1 MSLSSFIPWYPPS
14 FLPSAIPTLPSLQL
28 SDDEQHLVQ
37 YLHRLGESADHQNM
51 VLTNSYY
58 MGAQNIPN
66 LQIAIPSQL
75 AAQLRTLVGWASPA
89 VDPYVERLNIDGFR
103 LPDETEVN
111 ADLARIWEANGLDAE
126 LPLATTDA
134 LAMGQVWWLIG
145 SDGNG
150 SARISVESPLN
161 VVADYALDGRTIKAL
176 LQTYVDTSGQWR
188 ERATLMLP
196 DRTLHIAQDENYI
209 WQLVDRDDH
218 HLGFVSAVRMANNPR
233 TDHRQGYSE
242 ITAPLMSIIDSA
254 CRRLMGL
261 EGSSELY
268 SLPRLMLLGASA
280 ADFQNSDGTMRKAWE
295 TYISKINI
303 IERDDEG
310 QLPEVKQLTA
320 YDPSVFT
327 KVIEMYASQAA
338 SIVKALPQDLGLYT
352 DGNPVS
358 VESFNAMDM
367 ERCRRAIAKQR
378 NFGVAIADVMRMAVA
393 FENGGKTPATFDRVM
408 VDWSS
413 PESTNLTALSDAV
426 SKLVAAGVLP
436 AGSDVTLKIIG
447 LSPVQRAQVAQDRAA
462 DQGQSMLE
470 EISKNLEAKALRTD
484 TTVVRD
490 AEAPA
495 TVAKAPGNGIA
506 PVKPS

>member
-1 MSLSSFIPWYPPS
+1 MSLLSYIPWQPPS
-14 FLPSAIPTLPSLQL
+14 FVPSAIPTLPSLQL
-28 SDDEQHLVQ
+28 SDDEQHLVE
-37 YLHRLGESADHQNM
+37 YLHRLGQSADYTNM

-89 VDPYVERLNIDGFR
+89 VDPYVERLNVDGFR

-111 ADLARIWEANGLDAE
+111 ADLGRIWDANGLDSE
-126 LPLATTDA
+126 LPLAITDS
-134 LAMGQVWWLIG
+134 LAMGQAWWLVG
-145 SDGNG
+145 SDGQG

-161 VVADYALDGRTIKAL
+161 VSADYAMDGRTIRAL

-196 DRTLHIAQDENYI
+196 DRTLHIAQDENYV
-209 WQLVDRDDH
+209 WQLIDRDDH
-218 HLGFVSAVRMANNPR
+218 NLGFVSARRMPNNPR

-268 SLPRLMLLGASA
+268 SLPRLMILGASA
-280 ADFQNSDGTMRKAWE
+280 ADFQNSDGSMRKAWE

-310 QLPEVKQLTA
+310 QLPDVKQLTA

-367 ERCRRAIAKQR
+367 ERCRRARAKQR
-378 NFGVAIADVMRMAVA
+378 NFGVAIADVMRMGIT
-393 FENGGKTPATFDRVM
+393 FENGGRLPATFNRIM
-408 VDWSS
+408 VDWAS
-413 PESTNLTALSDAV
+413 PESRNLTALSDAV
-426 SKLVAAGVLP
+426 SKLVSAGVLP
-436 AGSDVTLKIIG
+436 AASDVTMKMIG
-447 LSPVQRAQVAQDRAA
+447 LSPVERAQVAQDRAL
-462 DQGQSMLE
+462 DEGQSMLQ
-470 EISKNLEAKALRTD
+470 EISKSLEAKALRTS

-495 TVAKAPGNGIA
+495 AVAKVPASA
-506 PVKPS
+506 KPS